1 MTILQ
6 RLMLMTGVLFLAA
19 CSSQKPE
26 LRAAVVP
33 SHAAAMAQF
42 CGLIDVRKIIPD
54 VAVDLRY
61 ATRDNIAGHALYPP
75 DMPCLLKASTAEKL
89 KQAQAILR
97 TKGLGL
103 RIWDAW
109 RPPEVQVLLVE
120 KEGNTGLFMDP
131 KSAWSRHCSG
141 TAVDVTLVDDRGVE
155 QPMPTYHDEGGPK
168 ASYHYTGRNREI
180 QRNLYLLQRAMV
192 DVGFRILDT
201 EWWHF
206 DDADYYITPAPVIF
220 GNEIGIRISDVQ

>member
-6 RLMLMTGVLFLAA
+6 RLMLTTGVLFLGA
-19 CSSQKPE
+19 CASPKPE
-26 LRAAVVP
+26 LRSAVVP
-33 SHAAAMAQF
+33 SHAAAMAEF
-42 CGLIDVRKIIPD
+42 CDLVDVRRFIPD

-61 ATRDNIAGHALYPP
+61 ATKDNIARRPLYPP
-75 DMPCLLKASTAEKL
+75 DMPCLLRASTAEKL

-109 RPPEVQVLLVE
+109 RPPEVQVILVE
-120 KEGNTGLFMDP
+120 TDGNTGLFMDP

-155 QPMPTYHDEGGPK
+155 QQMPTYHDEGGPA
-168 ASYHYTGRNREI
+168 ASYHYTGGSGKI
-180 QRNLYLLQRAMV
+180 HRNLYLLQRAMV

-206 DDADYYITPAPVIF
+206 DDADYYVTPAPVVF
-220 GNEIGIRISDVQ
+220 GHEVGIRISDPQ

>member
-1 MTILQ
+1 
-6 RLMLMTGVLFLAA
+6 MLMTSVLFPGA
-19 CSSQKPE
+19 CSSPKPE
-26 LRAAVVP
+26 RRAALVP
-33 SHAAAMAQF
+33 SHAAQMAEF
-42 CGLIDVRKIIPD
+42 RGLTDVRRFVPD
-54 VAVDLRY
+54 VVVDLRY
-61 ATRDNIAGHALYPP
+61 ATKDNIARRALYPA
-75 DMPCLLKASTAEKL
+75 DMPCLLKPSTAEKL
-89 KQAQAILR
+89 RQAQAILR

-109 RPPEVQVLLVE
+109 RPPEVQLLLVE

-155 QPMPTYHDEGGPK
+155 QPMPTYHDEGGAK
-168 ASYHYTGRNREI
+168 ASYLYTGKSHKI

-192 DVGFRILDT
+192 DAGFHILDT

-206 DDADYYITPAPVIF
+206 DDSDYYTTPAPVVF
-220 GNEIGIRISDVQ
+220 GHEVGIRISTAE